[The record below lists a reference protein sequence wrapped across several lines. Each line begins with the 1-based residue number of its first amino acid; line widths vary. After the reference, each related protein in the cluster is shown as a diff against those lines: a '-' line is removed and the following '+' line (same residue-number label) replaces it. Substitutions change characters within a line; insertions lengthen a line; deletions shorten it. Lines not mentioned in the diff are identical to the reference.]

1 MIDFIVNRIEIHVLR
16 APIQTPVKTSFG
28 LMNDRPAVLVRVED
42 KDGAFG
48 WGEVWCNFPGC
59 GAEHRARLIES
70 VLAPVVIGHRF
81 KRSVFHE
88 LTEATKTLA
97 IQTGEFG
104 PIAQAI
110 AGLDTAFW
118 DLASR
123 HTALPL
129 YRFLG
134 GRTRSVPVYASG
146 INPDKP
152 VETVERCRQSGHR
165 AFKLKVGF
173 DSDSDIGNI
182 KAIVD
187 TLKAQE
193 ILMIDANQAW
203 NLEIAKGF
211 IRKIYELPIFW
222 IEEPIKADRPID
234 EWIALAGFSQIPLAA
249 GENFFNEEMFKT
261 AIDSGS
267 LGFVQPDISKWGGV
281 TGSKYVAEGAKRADL
296 KFCPHYLSG
305 GIGFEA
311 SLHVFAGL
319 RCDGLVEMDVNQ
331 NPLREGLAQPFPK
344 LEGGRISLNN
354 EPGLG
359 VAPDSN
365 IVRRYMVLHRD
376 IH

>member
-1 MIDFIVNRIEIHVLR
+1 MIDFIVNRIEIYVLR
-16 APIQTPVKTSFG
+16 APIQIPVKTSFG
-28 LMNDRPAVLVRVED
+28 VMNDRPAVLVRVEE

-97 IQTGEFG
+97 IQTGELG

-110 AGLDTAFW
+110 AGLDMAFW

-123 HTALPL
+123 RTTLPL

-134 GRTRSVPVYASG
+134 GQTRSIPVYASG

-152 VETVERCRQSGHR
+152 VDTIEHCRQSGHC

-173 DSDSDIGNI
+173 DRDSDIGNI
-182 KAIVD
+182 HGVVD

-203 NLEIAKGF
+203 NLEIAKHF
-211 IRKIYELPIFW
+211 IREISELPIFW

-234 EWIALAGFSQIPLAA
+234 EWVALAGFSPIPLAA

-281 TGSKYVAEGAKRADL
+281 TGCIDVAEKTKRADL

-305 GIGFEA
+305 GIGFIA
-311 SLHVFAGL
+311 SLQLFAGVNG
-319 RCDGLVEMDVNQ
+319 DGLVEMDANQ
-331 NPLREGLAQPFPK
+331 NPLCEGLAQPFPK
-344 LEGGRISLNN
+344 LEEGRISLNN

-359 VAPDSN
+359 VTPDSN
-365 IVRRYMVLHRD
+365 IVRRYMVWHRD

>member
-1 MIDFIVNRIEIHVLR
+1 MIDFIVYRIEIYVLR

-28 LMNDRPAVLVRVED
+28 VMNDRPAVLVRVED

-48 WGEVWCNFPGC
+48 WGEVWCNFPDC
-59 GAEHRARLIES
+59 GAEHRAGLIES

-81 KRSVFHE
+81 IKSVFQE
-88 LTEATKTLA
+88 LTEVTKTLA

-123 HTALPL
+123 RTASPL

-134 GRTRSVPVYASG
+134 GQTRSVPVYASG

-152 VETVERCRQSGHR
+152 VETVERCRQSGHC

-173 DSDSDIGNI
+173 DIDSDIGNI
-182 KAIVD
+182 KAVVD

-203 NLEIAKGF
+203 NLDLAKGF
-211 IRKIYELPIFW
+211 IREISELPIFW
-222 IEEPIKADRPID
+222 IEEPIKADRPAD
-234 EWIALAGFSQIPLAA
+234 EWIALADFSPIPLAA
-249 GENFFNEEMFKT
+249 GENYFDKEIFKT

-267 LGFVQPDISKWGGV
+267 LRFIQPDISKWGGL
-281 TGSKYVAEGAKRADL
+281 TGCKYVAEEAKRADL

-305 GIGFEA
+305 GIGFVA
-311 SLHVFAGL
+311 SLQLFAGVNG
-319 RCDGLVEMDVNQ
+319 DGLVEMDANQ
-331 NPLREGLAQPFPK
+331 NPLREALAQPFPK
-344 LEGGRISLNN
+344 LEGGRINLNN

-359 VAPDSN
+359 VAPDIN
-365 IVRRYMVLHRD
+365 AVRRYLVLHRD